1 MSTPLGDNSWEQ
13 RSIQAVLPAFSD
25 SVTLK
30 SQGPLVLDHGEG
42 IYVVD
47 VHGKRYLDANS
58 GLWNS
63 VAGFNHPVLI
73 EAGCRQFRRFPSYHS
88 FFGRMSDV
96 TIELCER
103 LIAIS
108 PFESGRVFLT
118 NSGSEANDTAVKM
131 LWLLATHQNQ
141 PQRRKILTRINAYH
155 GVTVAAASM
164 TAKPY
169 NTAFGLPL
177 SDFIHVD
184 CPHYWRYGT
193 PDESE
198 EAYSQ
203 RLAERLE
210 RVILAE
216 DPSTIAGFF
225 AEPVLGAGGVIPPPT
240 GYFPAIQQV
249 LRRYNIPLIADEVI
263 CGLGRTGVLWGSKR
277 FDLEPDIIV
286 ASKCI
291 TAGYFPMG
299 AVIVKAAV
307 ADALDA
313 AIDEQ
318 EEFAHGFTSA
328 GHPVGCAIALS
339 AIDLIMTGGLL
350 QNIQA
355 LSGQFEAGLA
365 AFASNPHVGEV
376 RTAGWMGA
384 LEIVADKETG
394 EPFPAKFRVSEKI
407 ANTALDLGLICRPL
421 GQAIVICPPFIM
433 TAEEMHKM
441 FSMLT
446 DTLERVLHPLGELT
460 SG

>member
-1 MSTPLGDNSWEQ
+1 MSTPLDPNSWEG
-13 RSIQAVLPAFSD
+13 RAMHAVLPAFSD
-25 SVTLK
+25 VATLK
-30 SQGPLVLDHGEG
+30 GRGPLVLDHGEG

-73 EAGCRQFRRFPSYHS
+73 EAGCRQFRRFPSCHT

-118 NSGSEANDTAVKM
+118 NSGSEANDTVVKM
-131 LWLLATHQNQ
+131 LWLLATHQGQ
-141 PQRRKILTRINAYH
+141 PQRRKILTRINGYH

-169 NTAFGLPL
+169 NAAFGLPL
-177 SDFIHVD
+177 RDFIHVD
-184 CPHYWRYGT
+184 CPHYWRYRT
-193 PDESE
+193 LDESE
-198 EAYSQ
+198 EQYSQ

-210 RVILAE
+210 RVILSE
-216 DPSTIAGFF
+216 GPTTIAGFF
-225 AEPVLGAGGVIPPPT
+225 AEPVLGAGGVIPPPA
-240 GYFPAIQQV
+240 GYFSVIQQV
-249 LRRYNIPLIADEVI
+249 LRRYNISLIADEVI
-263 CGLGRTGVLWGSKR
+263 CGLGRTGVLWGSER
-277 FDLEPDIIV
+277 FDLKPDIIV

-299 AVIVKAAV
+299 AVIVKPSV
-307 ADALDA
+307 ADALGA
-313 AIDEQ
+313 AIAEQ

-350 QNIQA
+350 ANIQA
-355 LSGQFEAGLA
+355 LSGEFESGLA
-365 AFASNPHVGEV
+365 TFASHPHVGEV

-384 LEIVADKETG
+384 LEIVENKETG
-394 EPFPAKFRVSEKI
+394 TPFPAELRVGERI
-407 ANTALDLGLICRPL
+407 ANAALDLGLICRPL

-433 TAEEMHKM
+433 TAHEMHRM
-441 FSMLT
+441 FSMLA
-446 DTLERVLHPLGELT
+446 DTLERVFNPLTESIGK
-460 SG
+460 